1 MSRHLLCLGLIFAA
15 VLSAQSDNAQVSGF
29 VKDPSGAVIAAASVV
44 VTNEGTGLERRAATN
59 DTGYFTV
66 SSLPP
71 GFYTISVEAA
81 GFKHYV
87 KTRNKLDPNMA
98 ATIDAELT
106 VGAVSD
112 TVEVVAAA
120 AGVQTETATVGKL
133 VESSQIQNMMLNG
146 RNALYLA
153 LLKPGVRGGSLQ
165 TFDFGMTLGGLSVNG
180 SRAQDNLFTY
190 DGAIA
195 IRTRGNNSSIGVPD
209 IDTIQEIQILTAN
222 YNAEYGRA
230 AGGQVRIVSRSGTRQ
245 FHGNA
250 YEYFRN
256 QALDANTWA
265 RNRAGQVRPANKF
278 NQFGYNV
285 NGPVYIPACGTRAA
299 TNCSSCG
306 RRSGSATGRRTLP
319 SRRCRRRPCGKAI
332 FPNCSTPPTRFSAA
346 CAPSTIP
353 PPAGRCPIT
362 SSPAR

>member
-1 MSRHLLCLGLIFAA
+1 M
-15 VLSAQSDNAQVSGF
+15 
-29 VKDPSGAVIAAASVV
+29 KDPSGAVIAAASVV

-59 DTGYFTV
+59 DTGYYTV

-209 IDTIQEIQILTAN
+209 IDTVQEIQILTAN

-285 NGPVYIPACGTRAA
+285 NGPVYIPRAVEHRPQQ
-299 TNCSSCG
+299 TV
-306 RRSGSATGRRTLP
+306 LP
-319 SRRCRRRPCGKAI
+319 VGPGVG
-332 FPNCSTPPTRFSAA
+332 PL
-346 CAPSTIP
+346 
-353 PPAGRCPIT
+353 PAGEHFHPDGAVGGHAAGRFLRVAQPRQPVFPPRARHQR
-362 SSPAR
+362 SHHRPAAAR